1 MSDLASELKAK
12 AGSLL
17 SIGDLTSEEVVA
29 LVRRASELK
38 AGLSEAVSS
47 RSFAQRSGSVVALFY
62 ENSTR
67 TRLSFEQAARS
78 LGLSFSAMEVRNS
91 SIEKGESLRK
101 TSETLSN
108 LGYDVVILRHGGEGV
123 PIQVDRWIA
132 PTVVN
137 AGDGCREHPTQALAD
152 AFTLQES
159 FGGLEALRGKRI
171 GFVGDVLHS
180 RVARSNIVLLSS
192 LGMRPLVVG
201 PPHLMPKYPRALG
214 VEVSYDLD
222 SVVGELDVIY
232 LLRIQ
237 FERISEPAAIDSGS
251 YAARYQMNSRRLARV
266 RKETVLMHPGPMNLG
281 VEVDGVV
288 ANSSAMLADEQV
300 KSGNVMRMAV
310 LERALGRGGEK

>member
-1 MSDLASELKAK
+1 MSNLGSEMKVK
-12 AGSLL
+12 PGSLL
-17 SIGDLTSEEVVA
+17 SIGDLTSEEVVG

-38 AGLSEAVSS
+38 HRLSEPISS
-47 RSFAQRSGSVVALFY
+47 RPSSWKSGSVVALFY

-67 TRLSFEQAARS
+67 TRLSFEQAARA

-108 LGYDVVILRHGGEGV
+108 LGYDVVVLRHGGEGV
-123 PIQVDRWIA
+123 PIQVDRWISPA
-132 PTVVN
+132 VVN

-180 RVARSNIVLLSS
+180 RVARSNIALLSS
-192 LGMRPLVVG
+192 LGMRPMVVG

-222 SVVGELDVIY
+222 SIVGELDVIY
-232 LLRIQ
+232 LLRLQ
-237 FERISEPAAIDSGS
+237 FERFSDPAAIDPGS
-251 YAARYQMNSRRLARV
+251 YAARYQMNARRLARL
-266 RKETVLMHPGPMNLG
+266 RKEIILMHPGPMNLG
-281 VEVDGVV
+281 VEVDGAV
-288 ANSSAMLADEQV
+288 ANSSVMLADEQV
-300 KSGNVMRMAV
+300 RSGNVMRMAV
-310 LERALGRGGEK
+310 LERALGRGGE